1 MRLPKRSAAVAAT
14 AILAGV
20 GLAACTPPTHVDSD
34 VKVDTASKVQM
45 TKTESSEESTSSEP
59 TTLVS
64 SVTLKASKT
73 NGLKKGEEITV
84 DLAGLDPAQGYYTA
98 ICASENIP
106 DGQQPACTGEKN
118 DREVQP
124 HVKNGADVE
133 ISPSGTAV
141 ATLKVAESGENIDC
155 TSRDCVV
162 KVFSDEDNGYF
173 PLAEIPVT
181 FAQ

>member
-1 MRLPKRSAAVAAT
+1 MRLPKRSAVAAT
-14 AILAGV
+14 AIIAGV
-20 GLAACTPPTHVDSD
+20 GLAACTPPHENDSD
-34 VKVDTASKVQM
+34 LKVETASEVKL
-45 TKTESSEESTSSEP
+45 TKTQSSEESTSSEP

-64 SVTLKASKT
+64 SVTLKATKL

-84 DLAGLDPAQGYYTA
+84 DLAGLNPTQGYYTA

-106 DGQQPACTGEKN
+106 DGQQPACTGEKG
-118 DREVQP
+118 DRAVQP

-141 ATLKVAESGENIDC
+141 VPLKVAETGENVDC

-162 KVFSDEDNGYF
+162 KVFSDEENGYF

-181 FAQ
+181 FEQ